1 MTVLHGLAGLPAGD
15 AANLLILSPIYTRF
29 CNSKPPTKPP
39 LSKAPIED
47 DDKDDASDDDASSD
61 YDDTSTSIVETAGT
75 SMLTPIKSSIE
86 KKKFVIELSAAE
98 CCAFITKRGRGKQCS
113 RKRVGAYCKHHE
125 KSMAK
130 DAMMA
135 KDKALNCEKDATIAK
150 LNRELE
156 LATAYAARQA
166 TRNFEE
172 LALQKMMVE
181 QMDAMM
187 GKLDTLNMSSA
198 SK

>member
-1 MTVLHGLAGLPAGD
+1 MALALTT
-15 AANLLILSPIYTRF
+15 L
-29 CNSKPPTKPP
+29 
-39 LSKAPIED
+39 PIETIASPETH
-47 DDKDDASDDDASSD
+47 DAIEAPSEVSAMDLVNTLLQKLEDHALASSELKKF
-61 YDDTSTSIVETAGT
+61 SRVVARAVAKMSERS

-86 KKKFVIELSAAE
+86 KKNKFVIELSGEE

-156 LATAYAARQA
+156 LATANAARQA
-166 TRNFEE
+166 TRNFED
-172 LALQKMMVE
+172 LALQKMMVD